1 MERRDFLKVAA
12 LSGAAIA
19 VPGIDAFAAKR
30 KEEKTEPVLQDKPVR
45 EFTFRPDG
53 KFKILQIT
61 DTHYIAGNPK
71 SERALKN
78 LIHML
83 DVEKPDLVIHTGDI
97 VYGNPADKAAREIFQ
112 PVVERGIPFAVAL
125 GNHESDFEL
134 KREEIFEVIRSL
146 EGNIN
151 TPMRDGLYGCSN
163 DVITLSSEKGVE
175 RAFYLFDSGA
185 YIEYMGEKGY
195 DYIRHSQI
203 DWYRNHSCA
212 LTQANGGK
220 AVPSIAF
227 FHIPVREFCEG
238 VRDSKRD
245 MVGVFCEEPS
255 PSKYNSGVVAN
266 FLEMGDVEAIVCGHE
281 HDNDFVLKHGN
292 MFYIYGRFSGCDNVY
307 NNVGLSGSRV
317 FEFTKGQEGVRTYV
331 RRYGQEIEQD
341 LHLTRGM
348 KHLLGGRSKDLL

>member
-1 MERRDFLKVAA
+1 
-12 LSGAAIA
+12 
-19 VPGIDAFAAKR
+19 
-30 KEEKTEPVLQDKPVR
+30 
-45 EFTFRPDG
+45 
-53 KFKILQIT
+53 
-61 DTHYIAGNPK
+61 
-71 SERALKN
+71 
-78 LIHML
+78 
-83 DVEKPDLVIHTGDI
+83 
-97 VYGNPADKAAREIFQ
+97 
-112 PVVERGIPFAVAL
+112 
-125 GNHESDFEL
+125 
-134 KREEIFEVIRSL
+134 
-146 EGNIN
+146 
-151 TPMRDGLYGCSN
+151 
-163 DVITLSSEKGVE
+163 
-175 RAFYLFDSGA
+175 
-185 YIEYMGEKGY
+185 MGEKGY

-307 NNVGLSGSRV
+307 NNVGLSGARV
-317 FEFTKGQEGVRTYV
+317 FEFTKGQEGFRTYV